1 MVYNFHY
8 NEIKA
13 KYGNKASLLFKD
25 TNSPLYEIETEDV
38 YKDMFERK
46 HIYDLSNNIK
56 HFLFDETNAK
66 TPGLHER

>member
-13 KYGNKASLLFKD
+13 KYGNKASLLF
-25 TNSPLYEIETEDV
+25 TGINSLTYEIETEDV

-46 HIYDLSNNIK
+46 HVYDLSNNNKNIFCLTK
-56 HFLFDETNAK
+56 QMLKPLAA
-66 TPGLHER
+66 